1 MMRNYNIPAKPMA
14 PNQYDQER
22 WEHTGM
28 RRRMIQGKYEED
40 LEHELAR
47 HLPMDRREAWG
58 PADLSSNVL
67 ENVTRQLSML
77 YHASPTVTH
86 PDYDVAP
93 LFGRDGLVIKA
104 GLWPLMQRVQQMALG
119 LRECIVRIDA
129 PKNAGLQ
136 YRLVTPDFVYAEAHQ
151 DAPDVPVYYQELR
164 LRFNPLKGKG
174 EWVADCLDISD
185 LENPKFALYK
195 IDSDGTKA
203 EDVTELYLGH
213 GPMIGDDYPYRD
225 STGRPFLP
233 LEIYRAEKTGQ
244 LFNPYD
250 ASQLAYGSLTSGV
263 LWSFFTH
270 ALRDASWPQRY
281 AAGLMLQGLT
291 QQDTAVGARRAT
303 VSTDPS
309 SILMFASDPDIGQPM
324 IGQFQAGCDPLQL
337 LESISKYEIRVSTA
351 AGISGDILRQ
361 SGDPRSGYAI
371 SVSRSGQREMSKRY
385 AIVFRGVDESLIA
398 KSAMMANL
406 FLGQSAPEKGYRVVY
421 PQIPL
426 SPEEMKA
433 QREDVIQ
440 KLAANLISPVDAIQM
455 LNPDLDV
462 DGAKAEL
469 MRIRRERAEFI

>member
-1 MMRNYNIPAKPMA
+1 
-14 PNQYDQER
+14 
-22 WEHTGM
+22 
-28 RRRMIQGKYEED
+28 
-40 LEHELAR
+40 
-47 HLPMDRREAWG
+47 
-58 PADLSSNVL
+58 
-67 ENVTRQLSML
+67 
-77 YHASPTVTH
+77 
-86 PDYDVAP
+86 
-93 LFGRDGLVIKA
+93 
-104 GLWPLMQRVQQMALG
+104 
-119 LRECIVRIDA
+119 
-129 PKNAGLQ
+129 
-136 YRLVTPDFVYAEAHQ
+136 
-151 DAPDVPVYYQELR
+151 
-164 LRFNPLKGKG
+164 
-174 EWVADCLDISD
+174 
-185 LENPKFALYK
+185 
-195 IDSDGTKA
+195 
-203 EDVTELYLGH
+203 
-213 GPMIGDDYPYRD
+213 
-225 STGRPFLP
+225 
-233 LEIYRAEKTGQ
+233 
-244 LFNPYD
+244 
-250 ASQLAYGSLTSGV
+250 
-263 LWSFFTH
+263 
-270 ALRDASWPQRY
+270 
-281 AAGLMLQGLT
+281 MLQGLT

-385 AIVFRGVDESLIA
+385 AIVFRGVDESLIG